1 MSGIE
6 HHDLELR
13 ARCPIWVYPLSV
25 KGKQVSSGCQRPESS
40 SCSTACS
47 LCPLVTSDALSGRG
61 SGKNSSRIP
70 GRISQCLKLIY
81 LQWEVRRR
89 TLEPEAISDIWV
101 KFMRIWGSLGWDL
114 LAWKLDS
121 YPLAHTFFLS
131 LPKIFHTVPLKR
143 MASHSQIWKHRLR
156 VSSVIIINKKK
167 KRVSSVCRVTQRSE
181 NSALLLHSCCRPTL
195 ATLRVCPHGVFAWLP
210 FLTLYLSPCFWT
222 SSTSFPYLTIS
233 PLYPL

>member
-47 LCPLVTSDALSGRG
+47 LCPLVTSDALSGRR
-61 SGKNSSRIP
+61 SGKNSSQIR

-114 LAWKLDS
+114 LVWKLDS
-121 YPLAHTFFLS
+121 YPSAHTFFFKFTQDFSYHPFEKNGIS
-131 LPKIFHTVPLKR
+131 LTDLE
-143 MASHSQIWKHRLR
+143 
-156 VSSVIIINKKK
+156 
-167 KRVSSVCRVTQRSE
+167 T
-181 NSALLLHSCCRPTL
+181 
-195 ATLRVCPHGVFAWLP
+195 
-210 FLTLYLSPCFWT
+210 
-222 SSTSFPYLTIS
+222 
-233 PLYPL
+233 